1 MIFLV
6 LGRGK
11 TGSVVADVAAQRGHS
26 VRVIGEEENLNASA
40 LTGPM
45 LAQFDTVI
53 DFTTPQAVIPN
64 MRACLANGARMV
76 VGTTGWYD
84 KLPDVRAVCER
95 RNGAL
100 VYGASF
106 SVGVQVMYRLVQQF
120 LPMVPGFEI
129 SISETHHESKKDMPS
144 GTALTLRRAMLEVD
158 PALNVEIVS
167 HRQGETVGTHTV
179 TARLGDDVIQI
190 RHESLSRRSFAEGAV
205 QAAEWL
211 CGKTGCYDFREIYPQ
226 LRQ

>member
-11 TGSVVADVAAQRGHS
+11 TGRVVADVANQRGHS
-26 VRVIGEEENLNASA
+26 VRVIGEEENANASA

-45 LAQFDTVI
+45 LAGFDAVF

-64 MRACLANGARMV
+64 MRACLANGARVV

-84 KLPDVRAVCER
+84 KLNEIRAICER

-106 SVGVQVMYRLVQQF
+106 SVGIQVMYRLARQTRA
-120 LPMVPGFEI
+120 PGAGI
-129 SISETHHESKKDMPS
+129 
-144 GTALTLRRAMLEVD
+144 
-158 PALNVEIVS
+158 
-167 HRQGETVGTHTV
+167 
-179 TARLGDDVIQI
+179 
-190 RHESLSRRSFAEGAV
+190 
-205 QAAEWL
+205 
-211 CGKTGCYDFREIYPQ
+211 
-226 LRQ
+226 

>member
-11 TGSVVADVAAQRGHS
+11 TGRVVADVAAQRGHS
-26 VRVIGEEENLNASA
+26 VRVIGEEENANASA

-45 LAQFDTVI
+45 LAQFDVVF

-64 MRACLANGARMV
+64 MRACLANGARVV
-76 VGTTGWYD
+76 VGTTGWYE
-84 KLPDVRAVCER
+84 KLTEVRAICER

-106 SVGVQVMYRLVQQF
+106 SVGIQVMYQLARQLVA
-120 LPMVPGFEI
+120 LAPGFEI
-129 SISETHHESKKDMPS
+129 SITEVHHTSKKDTPS
-144 GTALTLRRAMLEVD
+144 GTALGIKQALLEAD
-158 PALNVEIVS
+158 PALKVEIIS
-167 HRQGETVGTHTV
+167 HREGDAVGTHTI
-179 TARLGDDVIQI
+179 TAKLGDDVIQI
-190 RHESLSRRSFAEGAV
+190 RHDALSRQSFAEGAV
-205 QAAEWL
+205 RAAEWL

-226 LRQ
+226 LR